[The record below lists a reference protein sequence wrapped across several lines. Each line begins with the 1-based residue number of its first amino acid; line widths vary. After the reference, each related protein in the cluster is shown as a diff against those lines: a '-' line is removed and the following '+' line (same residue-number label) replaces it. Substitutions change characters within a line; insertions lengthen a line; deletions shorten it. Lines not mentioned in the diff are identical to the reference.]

1 MIFVRAGGDA
11 AERKRFRT
19 EGQEAGGDAAE
30 RKRLRT
36 EGQEAG
42 GDGAGPE
49 NGRRGKELAR
59 EMKSIAS
66 VYKIGNG
73 PSSSHTVGPYHAA
86 QTFGARYPD
95 ADRYEVTL
103 YGSLA
108 CTGEGHGTGKAIR
121 EGLPGAK
128 ILVDSVTGDL
138 PHPNTMLFK
147 AFKGGRE
154 LASLRIFSVG
164 GGSIRIE
171 NEPSEEDAEVYPQ
184 KNFSEIAALCS
195 QEKIGIVQLI
205 YILEGHTLRDRLRTV
220 WHAMKASV
228 RRGLKAEGV
237 LPGGLNLTRKAKYLY
252 GKRCYNESPDVTMNR
267 IIAAYAYA
275 VSEENAAE
283 HLVVTAPTCGSCGVL
298 PSILYY
304 MNEDRGFPEE
314 EILDALAVAGLV
326 GNVIRTNAS
335 ISGAE
340 CGCQAEI
347 GSACS
352 MAAAAVAQL
361 FGLSI
366 DQIEYAA
373 EIAMEHNLG
382 LTCDPV
388 EGLVQIPCIER
399 NAVAAMRALSAVNLS
414 RFLYATRKIS
424 FDEVVA
430 TMYRTGLDMNEKY
443 RETSHGGLARIYE
456 ENLEEESRREERRKQ
471 ELLHEE
477 LLKEELGDPDN

>member
-1 MIFVRAGGDA
+1 
-11 AERKRFRT
+11 
-19 EGQEAGGDAAE
+19 
-30 RKRLRT
+30 
-36 EGQEAG
+36 
-42 GDGAGPE
+42 
-49 NGRRGKELAR
+49 
-59 EMKSIAS
+59 MKTIKS

-86 QTFGARYPD
+86 QIFGKRYPD
-95 ADRYEVTL
+95 ADSYEVTL

-108 CTGEGHGTGKAIR
+108 FTGEGHGTGKAIL

-128 ILVDSVTGDL
+128 IIFDRTTRDL
-138 PHPNTMLFK
+138 PHPNTMKFS
-147 AFKGGRE
+147 AFKDGQ
-154 LASLRIFSVG
+154 LIASRRIFSIG

-171 NEPSEEDAEVYPQ
+171 NETSEEDKEVYPQ
-184 KNFSEIAALCS
+184 NSFAEISALCERERIS
-195 QEKIGIVQLI
+195 IAQLI
-205 YILEGHTLRDRLRTV
+205 YILEGERLREYLRTI
-220 WHAMKASV
+220 WHAMRSAV
-228 RRGLKAEGV
+228 ERGLATEGV
-237 LPGGLNLTRKAKYLY
+237 LPGGLGLTRKAKYLY
-252 GKRCYNESPDVTMNR
+252 EKRCYNESADVAMNR
-267 IIAAYAYA
+267 VIAAYAYA

-283 HLVVTAPTCGSCGVL
+283 NLVVTAPTCGSCGVL

-304 MNEDRGFPEE
+304 MQVDRGFPEE

-361 FGLSI
+361 FGLGI

-388 EGLVQIPCIER
+388 NGLVQIPCIER
-399 NAVAAMRALSAVNLS
+399 NAVAAMRALSSVNLS

-424 FDEVVA
+424 FDDVVA

-443 RETSHGGLARIYE
+443 RETAHGGLAQIYSE
-456 ENLEEESRREERRKQ
+456 HLKELEESAQ
-471 ELLHEE
+471 
-477 LLKEELGDPDN
+477 

>member
-1 MIFVRAGGDA
+1 
-11 AERKRFRT
+11 
-19 EGQEAGGDAAE
+19 
-30 RKRLRT
+30 
-36 EGQEAG
+36 
-42 GDGAGPE
+42 
-49 NGRRGKELAR
+49 
-59 EMKSIAS
+59 MKSITS

-86 QTFGARYPD
+86 QTFRARYPD
-95 ADRYEVTL
+95 ADSYQVTL
-103 YGSLA
+103 FGSLA
-108 CTGEGHGTGKAIR
+108 FTGVGHGTGKAILTA
-121 EGLPGAK
+121 LPGAE
-128 ILVDSVTGDL
+128 IIFNHTETDL

-154 LASLRIFSVG
+154 IASTRIFSIG

-171 NEPSEEDAEVYPQ
+171 NESSDEDKEVYPQ
-184 KNFSEIAALCS
+184 QNFTEILDLCN
-195 QEKIGIVQLI
+195 QENISVLQMI
-205 YILEGHTLRDRLRTV
+205 YILEGPTLRDYLRRVWRAMQDAVERGLRT
-220 WHAMKASV
+220 
-228 RRGLKAEGV
+228 EGV
-237 LPGGLNLTRKAKYLY
+237 LPGGLGVVRKAKSLFE
-252 GKRCYNESPDVTMNR
+252 KRCYSESSDVTMNR
-267 IIAAYAYA
+267 LIAAYAYA

-283 HLVVTAPTCGSCGVL
+283 NIVVTAPTCGSCGVL

-304 MNEDRGFPEE
+304 MQHDRGFPEN
-314 EILDALAVAGLV
+314 EILDALAVAGLI

-352 MAAAAVAQL
+352 MAAAAVATL

-388 EGLVQIPCIER
+388 GGLVQIPCIER
-399 NAVAAMRALSAVNLS
+399 NAVAAMRALSSVNLS

-430 TMYRTGLDMNEKY
+430 TMYRTGLDLDAKY
-443 RETSHGGLARIYE
+443 RETSHGGLAQIY
-456 ENLEEESRREERRKQ
+456 REA
-471 ELLHEE
+471 
-477 LLKEELGDPDN
+477 GDKVSTA